1 MHRTV
6 IAAWLFAAATSAVL
20 MTVSGKA
27 GAAGIFENASAE
39 PAFLLS
45 ERRITLA
52 GAFDYSHGGG
62 REASIY
68 RVSAF
73 FPVRNTFMV
82 GLDQPFVAVSGG
94 DSLESGIGDLWV
106 RGSARLWRGD
116 GRHVTLL
123 GHFNTGTG
131 DAAYFPYSSQ
141 TVDVSASLA
150 YADSLGALTVY
161 AMFGNVWVHQEKSG
175 YTDDVRHTD
184 HWRASA
190 GLAVALG
197 PRADL
202 WAGGRIEDY
211 RSGARRDLVFA
222 LARVGLAPTLRI
234 DLEAQAELG
243 PESQRVDDWA
253 ATVGATIP
261 F

>member
-1 MHRTV
+1 MHRPA
-6 IAAWLFAAATSAVL
+6 IAAWAFAAATSAVIL
-20 MTVSGKA
+20 AGSGKA

-45 ERRITLA
+45 ERRITLS

-62 REASIY
+62 PEASIY
-68 RVSAF
+68 RVAAY
-73 FPVRNTFMV
+73 FPVRSAFMV
-82 GLDQPFVAVSGG
+82 AVEQPFVAVSGG

-123 GHFNTGTG
+123 GHFNAGTG
-131 DAAYFPYSSQ
+131 DEAYFPYSSQ

-161 AMFGNVWVHQEKSG
+161 GMVGSVWVNQEKGG
-175 YTDDVRHTD
+175 YSDDVHHTD

-190 GLAVALG
+190 GLVLAMG
-197 PRADL
+197 PRADV
-202 WAGGRIEDY
+202 WAGGRIEEY
-211 RSGARRDLVFA
+211 RSGSRRDLVFA
-222 LARVGLAPTLRI
+222 MARIGFTPALRL
-234 DLEAQAELG
+234 DLGAQAELG

-253 ATVGATIP
+253 ASVGATVK